1 VGSWRARRDPTVRTN
16 TVHDGKGEGILAVDG
31 ASPRIEVNVR
41 RDNALSGVMVRRT
54 GSSPF
59 VRGNRISGSS
69 TDGIAIVEGAS
80 PRVEEDEVWGSRLRG
95 ILINGAGTDPLVRA
109 NRVHDGAGNGIF
121 VADGATPRIEENE
134 VWGNANP
141 GIWIGGPGT
150 DPQGPRPT
158 ASTMELGT
166 ASCLCGRPDKNP
178 WPREGSRLL
187 ARRCSSARSR
197 HRVGGVIDEDFQVLV
212 AGVGVPMVRPVR
224 PPGGPPAA
232 TVRDPPRLLVILVE
246 QCPGM
251 AGDIPDPSGR
261 HPARDVE
268 PAEAPAA
275 EHRVHRRAGSPEER
289 SQAVGPVPPGGSRGE
304 DLSDDRLRQPAR
316 RAMRAARP
324 VLEPRDSICSCGG
337 PRGDDGPS

>member
-1 VGSWRARRDPTVRTN
+1 MACSRPCRRPARRGRNMAYRDYQLSTSMVCGSARL
-16 TVHDGKGEGILAVDG
+16 VDAVG
-31 ASPRIEVNVR
+31 A
-41 RDNALSGVMVRRT
+41 
-54 GSSPF
+54 
-59 VRGNRISGSS
+59 
-69 TDGIAIVEGAS
+69 
-80 PRVEEDEVWGSRLRG
+80 
-95 ILINGAGTDPLVRA
+95 
-109 NRVHDGAGNGIF
+109 H
-121 VADGATPRIEENE
+121 
-134 VWGNANP
+134 
-141 GIWIGGPGT
+141 
-150 DPQGPRPT
+150 
-158 ASTMELGT
+158 LGT
-166 ASCLCGRPDKNP
+166 PSHAKAAGRP
-178 WPREGSRLL
+178 
-187 ARRCSSARSR
+187 RSR

-232 TVRDPPRLLVILVE
+232 TVRDPPWLLVILVE

>member
-1 VGSWRARRDPTVRTN
+1 MYTTRDFPSAFSEKKALKPRSPVRRGAARWEPRAPGRQGGRWRRPIRPGRRRDPSPGVAR
-16 TVHDGKGEGILAVDG
+16 G
-31 ASPRIEVNVR
+31 ARQ
-41 RDNALSGVMVRRT
+41 
-54 GSSPF
+54 
-59 VRGNRISGSS
+59 
-69 TDGIAIVEGAS
+69 
-80 PRVEEDEVWGSRLRG
+80 
-95 ILINGAGTDPLVRA
+95 
-109 NRVHDGAGNGIF
+109 
-121 VADGATPRIEENE
+121 
-134 VWGNANP
+134 
-141 GIWIGGPGT
+141 
-150 DPQGPRPT
+150 DPQGSCRARAAGGATIP
-158 ASTMELGT
+158 
-166 ASCLCGRPDKNP
+166 ASCRWRD
-178 WPREGSRLL
+178 
-187 ARRCSSARSR
+187 RRGLPGARSR
-197 HRVGGVIDEDFQVLV
+197 CWCAHV
-212 AGVGVPMVRPVR
+212 VRPVR
-224 PPGGPPAA
+224 PPGGPPAG